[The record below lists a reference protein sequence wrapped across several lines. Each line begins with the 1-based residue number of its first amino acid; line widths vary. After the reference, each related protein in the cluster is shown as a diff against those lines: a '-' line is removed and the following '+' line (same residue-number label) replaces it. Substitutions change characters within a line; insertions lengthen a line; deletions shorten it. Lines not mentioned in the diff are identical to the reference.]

1 MHIINHKTKELIM
14 NRFFILIFFALSLSV
29 NSSAQ
34 HLTYST
40 FMKIVKTR
48 KLSTLTESLSNM
60 GYVYAG
66 SRSFTN
72 YIKIA
77 WTNNCTDYSF
87 NYDNSFHYEW
97 NTGSLCSV
105 LIAYQYKE
113 PKDYM
118 EFEYYFSSKK
128 IFNYFISGAKNDGF
142 SYYGDS
148 IDNDNIISQYIRV
161 RKDNN
166 TIELIWFSNRK
177 GGDYFIKYFRPY
189 PINLIKK
196 PEDSAYDTNSNIIQQ
211 PTNLQNNNSTYDSQL
226 PARHEDRILA
236 AFRQPSIS
244 GLEGYSLG
252 YFPTAKCPGSG
263 TVIVKVT
270 VFPSGYVTKA
280 SIVGGSNNNSKAR
293 EICLG
298 LARQTQFRVPRNQTT
313 EKSGTI
319 TYTVK

>member
-1 MHIINHKTKELIM
+1 MHITNHKTKELIM

-72 YIKIA
+72 YKTIA

-87 NYDNSFHYEW
+87 IYDNTFHWEW
-97 NTGSLCSV
+97 KPSTMYSV
-105 LIAYQYKE
+105 LIANQYTE
-113 PKDYM
+113 PEDYM
-118 EFEYYFSSKK
+118 EFDYYFSSKK
-128 IFNYFISGAKNDGF
+128 IYNSFISGAKNDGF

-148 IDNDNIISQYIRV
+148 IDNDNIISQFGRV
-161 RKDNN
+161 RKEKNA
-166 TIELIWFSNRK
+166 IELIWFSNMK

-196 PEDSAYDTNSNIIQQ
+196 PEYSANDTNSE
-211 PTNLQNNNSTYDSQL
+211 TNKQNNNSTRDSQL
-226 PARHEDRILA
+226 PARHEDRLLA

-244 GLEGYSLG
+244 GLDGYSLEH
-252 YFPTAKCPGSG
+252 FPTAGCPGSG

-270 VFPSGYVTKA
+270 VSTSGHVKKA
-280 SIVGGSNNNSKAR
+280 SIVGGSNKNSKAR

-298 LARQTQFRVPRNQTT
+298 LAKQARFRVPRNQTT
-313 EKSGTI
+313 EKIGTI